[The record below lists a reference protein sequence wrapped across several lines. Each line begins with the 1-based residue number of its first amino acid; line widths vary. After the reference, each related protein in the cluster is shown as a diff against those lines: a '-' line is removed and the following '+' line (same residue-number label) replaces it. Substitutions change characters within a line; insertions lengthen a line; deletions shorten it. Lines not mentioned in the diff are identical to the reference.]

1 MSPKCS
7 KIINK
12 SLPQADRS
20 SVVIVIVVVVV
31 SNAVAGHSVGI
42 IDVSITEVEISA
54 VVVS

>member
-1 MSPKCS
+1 M
-7 KIINK
+7 
-12 SLPQADRS
+12 
-20 SVVIVIVVVVV
+20 IVIVVVVV